1 MNPAALPTKTSLSLL
16 EKLFSLTCDI
26 RPAEGRVVLLLFSTI
41 YLFML
46 TTYLLKPIR
55 ETLILASGGAEVRSY
70 AIAAQALLLVFIIP
84 LYGLLFKNSSALKLM
99 QTVIGACIGFI
110 ALFFVLFYLLDIAL
124 PIAFYVWL
132 GLFGVLII
140 AQFWAFTSDIL
151 SEEAGT
157 RLFATIALGA
167 GLGALSGSSISAALF
182 SVVGPR
188 GIMLASCLTLGIA
201 MLIVP
206 FIQGAVPHASRV
218 MYTEKQEQVDTH
230 LMSGFMLVI
239 GSRYLIAIAIFVTLF
254 NWINS
259 TGDFV
264 LSAWV
269 GAEADKLAD
278 STARENYIAQFYSEF
293 YLIVGISSFVIQALL
308 VSRIIKYLGVSIALF
323 ILPTIMIIAYTGIY
337 FLPIFSLFYLF
348 RVAEN
353 SLGYSLQST
362 LRQILF
368 LPTNRQIK
376 YEARSVVETFFWRVG
391 DVLQGIVVY
400 LGFNVFNFD
409 WSYFIALNIVLTAI
423 VLGMMARIGWH
434 YRRLLK
440 LRESEHEAAL
450 HESGPAVI

>member
-1 MNPAALPTKTSLSLL
+1 MKPTALPTRVSLSPL
-16 EKLFSLTCDI
+16 EKLFALTCDI
-26 RPAEGRVVLLLFSTI
+26 KPAEGRVVLLLFSTI

-46 TTYLLKPIR
+46 TSYLLKPIR

-70 AIAAQALLLVFIIP
+70 AIAAQALILVFILP
-84 LYGLLFKNSSALKLM
+84 LYGLLFKNNSALKLM
-99 QTVIGACIGFI
+99 QIIIGACIAFI
-110 ALFFVLFYLLDIAL
+110 LMFLVLFYQLDIRL
-124 PIAFYVWL
+124 PIAFYIWL

-182 SVVGPR
+182 SLAGPR
-188 GIMLASCLTLGIA
+188 GIMLASCLTLGLA
-201 MLIVP
+201 MIIVP
-206 FIQGAVPHASRV
+206 FIEAAVPRSSRAT
-218 MYTEKQEQVDTH
+218 YTSQQDQVNSH

-269 GAEADKLAD
+269 SAEADKLAD
-278 STARENYIAQFYSEF
+278 SSARENYIAQFYSQY
-293 YLIVGISSFVIQALL
+293 YLIIGVSSFVIQALL
-308 VSRIIKYLGVSIALF
+308 VSRIIKYLGISVALF

-376 YEARSVVETFFWRVG
+376 YEARSVIDTFFWRLG

-400 LGFNVFNFD
+400 VGFNIFNFD
-409 WSYFIALNIVLTAI
+409 WSYFLLLNIVLTAI
-423 VLGMMARIGWH
+423 VLAMMARIGWH

-440 LRESEHEAAL
+440 LQE
-450 HESGPAVI
+450 PA